1 MLPITIKVAETTY
14 NAAKEKAERRGY
26 LSVEEYVSDWLEHD
40 SSPEIPMTPELELAL
55 EQGLADS
62 SDNRVVSREELD
74 LRHEERRA
82 QWIKAHQK

>member
-40 SSPEIPMTPELELAL
+40 SAPDIPMTPKLELAL

-62 SDNRVVSREELD
+62 RDNRVVSREELD

-82 QWIKAHQK
+82 QWIKAQQK